1 MIICTQ
7 NFMPIKRTR
16 HFFCAAALLICL
28 WLGADTPPAC
38 ADATAEARQAIQFA
52 HRQIDV
58 ALERKNFPSVTAACT
73 PDFVSINDEGKR
85 FTVAQVQSGLN
96 HDLARA
102 QSIQSTTIIQ
112 TTTLT
117 PGGAT
122 VTLLQHLRILTRYKV
137 VFFGR
142 LAHTTLDQ
150 TRREEWIKTG
160 GAWRLKQSHT
170 LLNNSH
176 TSL

>member
-1 MIICTQ
+1 MVC
-7 NFMPIKRTR
+7 
-16 HFFCAAALLICL
+16 FCLGIHAPAAH
-28 WLGADTPPAC
+28 ADT
-38 ADATAEARQAIQFA
+38 TTEARQAIQFA
-52 HRQIDV
+52 HSKIDI
-58 ALERKNFPSVTAACT
+58 ALQRKNFPDVTAACT

-85 FTVAQVQSGLN
+85 FTAAQVRSGLN

-117 PGGAT
+117 PAGAT
-122 VTLLQHLRILTRYKV
+122 VTLVQHLIVLTRYKLL
-137 VFFGR
+137 FIGR

-150 TRREEWIKTG
+150 TRREEWVKAN

-170 LLNNSH
+170 LSNNSH
-176 TSL
+176 TNL